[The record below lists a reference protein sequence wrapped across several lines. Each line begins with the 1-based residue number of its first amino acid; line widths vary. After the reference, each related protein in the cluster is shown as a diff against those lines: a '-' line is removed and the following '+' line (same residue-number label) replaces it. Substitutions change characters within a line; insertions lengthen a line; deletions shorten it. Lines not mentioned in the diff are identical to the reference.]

1 MILEMRNVHVN
12 LGLSHVLQGVNLFIK
27 PGETVGLFGR
37 NGVGKTTIVKTIAG
51 WHKPSSGDVY
61 FEGHLTNEFPPN
73 EITRLGLGLV
83 PEDRRIFPG
92 LSVEDNLKLGLM
104 QVPSNERKAAERNL
118 EMVLDKFPRLRER
131 RLQSGTTLSGGE
143 QQMLAMA
150 RVLVG
155 NPKLLLIDEP
165 TEGLAPMVVA
175 EIFRLMEELK
185 ERGIA
190 ILLIEQN
197 VHKAIHL
204 CDRHYVVER
213 GSIVLVGDSQNP
225 IDRNKLIER
234 ISV

>member
-61 FEGHLTNEFPPN
+61 FEGRLTNGFPPN

-92 LSVEDNLKLGLM
+92 LNVEDNLKLGLM
-104 QVPSNERKAAERNL
+104 QVPSNERKVAESNL
-118 EMVLDKFPRLRER
+118 EMVFDKFPRLRER

-175 EIFRLMEELK
+175 EIFHLMEKLK

-213 GSIVLVGDSQNP
+213 GSIVLEGNSQNP